1 MIFPEAKSII
11 CGYLISLLSSSP
23 YKYKILKLSFKNDSD
38 KERIQWNFMYS
49 PQNCLYSSLQISPYL
64 VSKHS
69 FLGKQINNLGQIDPL
84 PKKRMKNYVFFCL
97 PGSRSVAS
105 DSWPIWRIQ
114 SLHVRPE
121 NFKNLLEY
129 LFHELSL
136 CFVDSTKTIN

>member
-1 MIFPEAKSII
+1 MIFPDAKSII

-69 FLGKQINNLGQIDPL
+69 FLGKQINNLGQIDL
-84 PKKRMKNYVFFCL
+84 PPQKNASKIMFSFVYLAPDQQLQTVGQFG
-97 PGSRSVAS
+97 GSRIYMFGLKILKMY
-105 DSWPIWRIQ
+105 WNI
-114 SLHVRPE
+114 
-121 NFKNLLEY
+121 
-129 LFHELSL
+129 
-136 CFVDSTKTIN
+136 CFMSCPFVLQTRLKR